1 MHKIT
6 LVFSVHR
13 ENGLCNAAE
22 LLTILRAIEPEVVF
36 EEIPPSDF
44 DSYYKHGTI
53 RTLETQ
59 AITRYRKFKLF
70 QQVPVDRFEMPENL
84 LAEIKR
90 DFDCVI
96 DCVAQD
102 SQKYRLLDEKND
114 NSVRQYGFQYLNS
127 VAFETMTARMSE
139 IEDEIINKTGNQGLI
154 HGLERWRQLIQR
166 REVEMVGNIYEY
178 CRKNVFDTGVFL
190 VGAAHKMG
198 IVKEIEKYASTE
210 ADLIDWTFVYDGQ
223 IP

>member
-6 LVFSVHR
+6 LVCSGHR
-13 ENGLCNAAE
+13 ESGLCNAEE
-22 LLTILRAIEPEVVF
+22 LLKILRAIEPEAVF
-36 EEIPPSDF
+36 EEIRPSEFDF
-44 DSYYKHGTI
+44 HYTHGSV
-53 RTLETQ
+53 EAH
-59 AITRYRKFKLF
+59 AITKYREFKLF
-70 QQVPVDRFEMPENL
+70 QLVPVDRYEIPKNL

-96 DCVAQD
+96 DCVAPA
-102 SQKYRLLDEKND
+102 SQEYRLLNEEND
-114 NSVRQYGFQYLNS
+114 NSVRRYGFQYLNS
-127 VAFETMTARMSE
+127 VAFATMTARISE
-139 IEDEIINKTGNQGLI
+139 IEDEIISKTGDQGLI
-154 HGLERWRQLIQR
+154 HGLARWRQLIHR
-166 REVEMVGNIYEY
+166 RELEMVGNIYEY

-210 ADLIDWTFVYDGQ
+210 ADLIDWNFSYDGQ

>member
-6 LVFSVHR
+6 LVCSGHR
-13 ENGLCNAAE
+13 ESGLCNAEE
-22 LLTILRAIEPEVVF
+22 LLKILRAIEPEAVF
-36 EEIPPSDF
+36 EEMHPSEFDF
-44 DSYYKHGTI
+44 YYTHGSV
-53 RTLETQ
+53 EAH
-59 AITRYRKFKLF
+59 AITKYREFKLF
-70 QQVPVDRFEMPENL
+70 QPVLVDRFEMPENL

-166 REVEMVGNIYEY
+166 REVEMVGSIYEY

-198 IVKEIEKYASTE
+198 IVKEIGKHSSTE
-210 ADLIDWTFVYDGQ
+210 ADLIEWNCSYDGQ
-223 IP
+223 IH